1 MPTLRSPPTIPLGT
15 DAPSSSQR
23 RPFSARQTGVRIM
36 GPSARQIA
44 RTDFAALRLC
54 RPSASI
60 RVAPGVAPVAT
71 RQSIK
76 RDRLRSNVRRTY
88 TFPSA
93 KCASASENTEATGDP
108 LRPLARLSA
117 PPGQGRLAPPHRTG
131 RCVRSGRDGRA
142 PSGERRA
149 DAMRRRSATRF
160 GGKVAEGN
168 RVATRKR
175 PRSPHAPQMTR
186 QSVASSQAP
195 TASRGGS
202 MRGSSNEIR
211 SFIF

>member
-1 MPTLRSPPTIPLGT
+1 MHPDAETCEHAGARGASRRRRAPACLQVVFRPASCQGT
-15 DAPSSSQR
+15 SR
-23 RPFSARQTGVRIM
+23 FSTVKKELVLHYT
-36 GPSARQIA
+36 SAE
-44 RTDFAALRLC
+44 
-54 RPSASI
+54 
-60 RVAPGVAPVAT
+60 
-71 RQSIK
+71 
-76 RDRLRSNVRRTY
+76 
-88 TFPSA
+88 
-93 KCASASENTEATGDP
+93 CASASENTEATGDP
-108 LRPLARLSA
+108 CAPLARLSA

-186 QSVASSQAP
+186 QSVASSQVP
-195 TASRGGS
+195 PASRGGI